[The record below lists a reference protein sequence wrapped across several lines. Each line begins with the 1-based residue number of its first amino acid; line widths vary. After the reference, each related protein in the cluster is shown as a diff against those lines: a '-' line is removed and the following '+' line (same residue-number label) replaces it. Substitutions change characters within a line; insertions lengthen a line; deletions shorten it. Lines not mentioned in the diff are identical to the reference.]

1 MFIRT
6 NSNIYEI
13 SKEDIIRENGNITG
27 YYIGET
33 NVIKEEQVI
42 ASTEMGVENLIDC
55 FVLYVDG
62 EYRFASEDILAI
74 ESYAMKQ
81 DFDKVEIYGMIFTKS
96 RFNGKVGSK
105 VIVKHSI
112 DDKGYGH
119 YELIKENIINL
130 WDNIIKE
137 TKWK

>member
-13 SKEDIIRENGNITG
+13 SKDDIIVENKKITG

-42 ASTEMGVENLIDC
+42 AKTENGVEDLIDC

-62 EYRFASEDILAI
+62 EYKFASEDLLAI
-74 ESYAMKQ
+74 ESYAIKF
-81 DFDKVEIYGMIFTKS
+81 DFDKVEIYGMIFTRS
-96 RFNGKVGSK
+96 RFNNKVSSK
-105 VIVKHSI
+105 VITINAV
-112 DDKGYGH
+112 DDNGKGY
-119 YELIKENIINL
+119 YKLLKENIINV
-130 WDNIIKE
+130 
-137 TKWK
+137 

>member
-13 SKEDIIRENGNITG
+13 NKEDIIRENGNITG

-42 ASTEMGVENLIDC
+42 AKTENSVEDLIDC

-62 EYRFASEDILAI
+62 EYKFASEDLLAI
-74 ESYAMKQ
+74 ESYAIKF
-81 DFDKVEIYGMIFTKS
+81 DFDKVEIYGMIFTRS
-96 RFNGKVGSK
+96 RFNNKVSSK
-105 VIVKHSI
+105 VITINAV
-112 DDKGYGH
+112 DDKGKGY
-119 YELIKENIINL
+119 YKLLKENIINL
-130 WDNIIKE
+130 WNKNN
-137 TKWK
+137 

>member
-13 SKEDIIRENGNITG
+13 NKSDDIIVEDKKVIG

-33 NVIKEEQVI
+33 DVVKEEQVI
-42 ASTEMGVENLIDC
+42 AKTEDGVEDLVDC

-62 EYRFASEDILAI
+62 KYHFASEDLSAI
-74 ESYAMKQ
+74 ESYAIKY

-96 RFNGKVGSK
+96 RFTGEVGSK
-105 VIVKHSI
+105 VIVKHAI
-112 DDKGYGH
+112 TEEGYGY
-119 YELIKENIINL
+119 YELLK
-130 WDNIIKE
+130 
-137 TKWK
+137 

>member
-13 SKEDIIRENGNITG
+13 NKEDIIRENGNITG

-42 ASTEMGVENLIDC
+42 ASTEEGVENLIDC

-62 EYRFASEDILAI
+62 IYYYSDSDVVAV
-74 ESYAMKQ
+74 ESLAMKYM
-81 DFDKVEIYGMIFTKS
+81 DKQVEIYGMIFTRS
-96 RFNGKVGSK
+96 RFNGEVKSK
-105 VIVKHSI
+105 VIVKHEV
-112 DDKGYGH
+112 DKDGYG
-119 YELIKENIINL
+119 YYKLLK
-130 WDNIIKE
+130 
-137 TKWK
+137 

>member
-13 SKEDIIRENGNITG
+13 NKHDDIIIENKKVTG

-33 NVIKEEQVI
+33 DVIKEEQVI
-42 ASTEMGVENLIDC
+42 AKTENGVEELIDC

-62 EYRFASEDILAI
+62 KYKFASEDLLAI
-74 ESYAMKQ
+74 ESYAIKY

-96 RFNGKVGSK
+96 RFTGEVGSK
-105 VIVKHSI
+105 VIVKHTV
-112 DDKGYGH
+112 DENGHGY
-119 YELIKENIINL
+119 YRLIK
-130 WDNIIKE
+130 
-137 TKWK
+137 